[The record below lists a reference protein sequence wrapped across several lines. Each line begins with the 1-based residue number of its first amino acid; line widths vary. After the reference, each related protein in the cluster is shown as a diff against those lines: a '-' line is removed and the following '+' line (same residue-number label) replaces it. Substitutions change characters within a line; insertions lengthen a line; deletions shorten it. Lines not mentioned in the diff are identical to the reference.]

1 MVIFLTILAII
12 LSAIFYPIGII
23 YSAIQFAV
31 KAKFRTWWKKINQY
45 FYVIAVSIDQTG
57 NVVMAELF
65 NHILLR
71 KNSKYK
77 FGNEDETI
85 SSVLGKNKYENTLT
99 TIGQFLVFILN
110 SIEQS
115 HVEKAIEKDE
125 K

>member
-1 MVIFLTILAII
+1 MAIFLTILAII

-31 KAKFRTWWKKINQY
+31 KAKFRTWWKKINKY

-99 TIGQFLVFILN
+99 TIGQFLVFFLN